1 MAASREM
8 TLLPHAASYGEVIL
22 VVTNQARQAGGAQ
35 ELKINDQP

>member
-8 TLLPHAASYGEVIL
+8 TLLPHAASYGKVL
-22 VVTNQARQAGGAQ
+22 VVNNQVRQAGGAR